1 MSRAEEGDCYVTFVF
16 LQAGTVPRDLQKPQ
30 DWPRLNGKL
39 SREQQGNLY
48 YIYTVQSA
56 MPRQARTSQRHVAD
70 AGTGSM
76 SRSLVSL
83 TRLQR

>member
-48 YIYTVQSA
+48 YIYTVQSEA
-56 MPRQARTSQRHVAD
+56 SENESTSC
-70 AGTGSM
+70 G
-76 SRSLVSL
+76 
-83 TRLQR
+83 